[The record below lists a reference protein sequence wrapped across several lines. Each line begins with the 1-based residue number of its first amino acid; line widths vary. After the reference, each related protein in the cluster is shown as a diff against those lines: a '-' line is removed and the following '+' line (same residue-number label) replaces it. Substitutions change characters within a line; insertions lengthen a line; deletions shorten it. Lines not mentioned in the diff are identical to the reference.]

1 MKTIKFRGKTKSG
14 EWVEGSLV
22 LSKNGL
28 PIIVRINDNA
38 VRSEACNQWSWYID
52 SPAYEVIPETVGQFR
67 YENKH
72 GKYFDGDIYY
82 CAGFGLDVVSELC
95 EITDRLMHGDMDD
108 IGEIKGNIHDNP
120 ELLKSTEQ

>member
-1 MKTIKFRGKTKSG
+1 MRQIEFRGKRADNR
-14 EWVEGSLV
+14 EWVYGNYIEKISPSKKEPTFWASLIHDRA
-22 LSKNGL
+22 LTTYK
-28 PIIVRINDNA
+28 
-38 VRSEACNQWSWYID
+38 
-52 SPAYEVIPETVGQFR
+52 VIPETVGQLR

-120 ELLKSTEQ
+120 ELLKSTGQ